1 MSPLNPTMP
10 TSVTSMP
17 SSPIPVKWIPLRSS
31 LVFLCRSPKLLAW
44 SLLLVLLTFALTWG
58 GYLLAVSFID
68 ARTAGFFQQAPDST
82 GLWGWLKD
90 LSWLA
95 MKWSFIVLSR
105 VAAFYLAFMLAYTLS
120 APGYVFLSSAAER
133 KQAGAAF
140 EEDAAFHLK
149 GIVTDLWEGLKIGAL
164 GLVVTLI
171 ALIVSFIPLLG
182 QLLIVLLYSYY
193 STLMFL
199 DYPTS
204 RRRWSLGRKIG
215 WLSQHGRPAFRLG
228 ILPAVISLIPIV
240 NIFLMALIFPLFT
253 VHVTLNFGILEQRA
267 KEEAAGLT
275 SQSPQTSSAIT

>member
-1 MSPLNPTMP
+1 MP
-10 TSVTSMP
+10 TSVNSMP
-17 SSPIPVKWIPLRSS
+17 SSPTPVKWIPLWSS
-31 LVFLCRSPKLLAW
+31 LVFLCRSPKLLVW

-164 GLVVTLI
+164 GLVVTLV

-193 STLMFL
+193 SALMFL

-215 WLSQHGRPAFRLG
+215 WLSRHGRPALRLG

-253 VHVTLNFGILEQRA
+253 VHVTLNFGVLEHRA

>member
-1 MSPLNPTMP
+1 MNPIMP
-10 TSVTSMP
+10 TSVNSMP
-17 SSPIPVKWIPLRSS
+17 SSPIPVKWIPLWSS

-44 SLLLVLLTFALTWG
+44 SLLLVLFTFALTWG

-105 VAAFYLAFMLAYTLS
+105 VAAFYLAFMVAYTLS

-133 KQAGAAF
+133 KQAGPAF

-164 GLVVTLI
+164 GLVVTLA
-171 ALIVSFIPLLG
+171 ALLVSFIPLLG
-182 QLLIVLLYSYY
+182 QLLVVLLYSYY

-215 WLSQHGRPAFRLG
+215 WLSRHGRPAFRLG

-253 VHVTLNFGILEQRA
+253 VHVTLNFGVLEQRA

-275 SQSPQTSSAIT
+275 SQSPQTSAAIT